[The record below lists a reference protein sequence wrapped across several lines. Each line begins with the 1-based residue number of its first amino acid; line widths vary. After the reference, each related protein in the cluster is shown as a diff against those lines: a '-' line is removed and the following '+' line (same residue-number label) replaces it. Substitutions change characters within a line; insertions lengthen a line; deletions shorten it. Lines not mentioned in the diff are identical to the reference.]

1 MYSLLPESGSNR
13 LYFFEFHSHMR
24 TTHIPLIALLLL
36 CVACS
41 QRKDISPR
49 PSISEDSIVSLDK
62 EINCSTARSDI
73 DILENER
80 ASVGRQIL
88 SGVRSVIPF
97 SAVAAIIM
105 GDYRER
111 VQVATGQY
119 NDDIESKI
127 LEIKS
132 SCGIS

>member
-1 MYSLLPESGSNR
+1 
-13 LYFFEFHSHMR
+13 MR
-24 TTHIPLIALLLL
+24 TTHIPLIALLLF

-49 PSISEDSIVSLDK
+49 PSISEDAIISLDK
-62 EINCSTARSDI
+62 EINCSTARADI
-73 DILENER
+73 EILENEK
-80 ASVGRQIL
+80 ASVGKQIL

-111 VQVATGQY
+111 AQVATGQY

>member
-1 MYSLLPESGSNR
+1 
-13 LYFFEFHSHMR
+13 MR
-24 TTHIPLIALLLL
+24 TIHIPLIALLLL

-49 PSISEDSIVSLDK
+49 PSISEDSIISLDK
-62 EINCSTARSDI
+62 EINCRTARSDI
-73 DILENER
+73 EILENEK
-80 ASVGRQIL
+80 ASVGKQIL
-88 SGVRSVIPF
+88 SGVRSVVPF
-97 SAVAAIIM
+97 AAVAAIIM

-127 LEIKS
+127 SEIKS